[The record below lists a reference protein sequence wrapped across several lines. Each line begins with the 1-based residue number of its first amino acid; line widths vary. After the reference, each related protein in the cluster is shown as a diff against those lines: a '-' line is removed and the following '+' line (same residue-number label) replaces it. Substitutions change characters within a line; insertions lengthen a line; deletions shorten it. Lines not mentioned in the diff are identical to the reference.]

1 MTVIRPSSI
10 SGINSIT
17 AQGGDINLFR
27 ADGLKGDVFINNI
40 TGVAATFTNIS
51 AGSSVPAVTFHGS
64 GENLTTLNADN
75 LSTGSIPSARITQG
89 SVTQYV
95 TPFDDDNIVNDISTL
110 ALKVSALE
118 NSTASNTNSTFADT
132 YQDTAGV
139 TALTNVARTSTDF
152 IASVYSMTTSYDL
165 NVAGT
170 HGQPELIG
178 LNTRNA
184 TRNSYSWTNDQVRGT
199 DPGASSTYG
208 STETD
213 FAFD

>member
-1 MTVIRPSSI
+1 MTVIRPNSI

-17 AQGGDINLFR
+17 ANGGDINLFR

-51 AGSSVPAVTFHGS
+51 AGSSVTAVTFHGS

-152 IASVYSMTTSYDL
+152 MHQYI
-165 NVAGT
+165 
-170 HGQPELIG
+170 Q
-178 LNTRNA
+178 
-184 TRNSYSWTNDQVRGT
+184 
-199 DPGASSTYG
+199 
-208 STETD
+208 
-213 FAFD
+213 

>member
-1 MTVIRPSSI
+1 MTVIRPNSI
-10 SGINSIT
+10 SGVTSIT
-17 AQGGDINLFR
+17 AQGGDITYFKS
-27 ADGLKGDVFINNI
+27 DGTRGNQFTHNVSSTGVITATKFVGPIEGDV
-40 TGVAATFTNIS
+40 T
-51 AGSSVPAVTFHGS
+51 GS
-64 GENLTTLNADN
+64 GANLT
-75 LSTGSIPSARITQG
+75 SIPAGQLTGTIADARISSS
-89 SVTQYV
+89 SVTQHV
-95 TPFDDDNIVNDISTL
+95 TSFDDDNIVNDISTL

-118 NSTASNTNSTFADT
+118 NTTASNTNSTFADT

-152 IASVYSMTTSYDL
+152 IASVYSVTTSYDL

-199 DPGASSTYG
+199 NPGASK
-208 STETD
+208 
-213 FAFD
+213 

>member
-51 AGSSVPAVTFHGS
+51 TGSSVTAVTFHGS

-152 IASVYSMTTSYDL
+152 IASVYSVTPPLILKESFTLLSSILLEKFFAKFFDL
-165 NVAGT
+165 
-170 HGQPELIG
+170 L
-178 LNTRNA
+178 
-184 TRNSYSWTNDQVRGT
+184 
-199 DPGASSTYG
+199 
-208 STETD
+208 
-213 FAFD
+213 